1 MTKKF
6 TKSEADIIVGT
17 YNLGAKYGSV
27 EGGLSAVLSAL
38 MREEGQDDK
47 SVSFAMALANPET
60 RDLAYDK
67 YVEKEKKYY
76 WASKKEDEND
86 LRKRLYKKV
95 GGASVRDY
103 FDNEFLNTYVDEQ
116 LTETEIREWGYNPE
130 AFEKVEVH

>member
-6 TKSEADIIVGT
+6 TKSDADIIVGT

-38 MREEGQDDK
+38 MRAEGQDDK

-76 WASKKEDEND
+76 WTSKKEDENG

-95 GGASVRDY
+95 RSASVRDY
-103 FDNEFLNTYVDEQ
+103 FEDEFLYDENEQ
-116 LTETEIREWGYNPE
+116 LTEAEIREWGYMPE
-130 AFEKVEVH
+130 AFEKVEVN